1 MRLLK
6 IHARGHSTTADA
18 AKAALKA
25 GARRLVIGHY
35 SSRYK
40 DEMQLVDEARTI
52 FPESYP
58 ATEGTTY
65 SIEKE
70 R

>member
-1 MRLLK
+1 M
-6 IHARGHSTTADA
+6 
-18 AKAALKA
+18 
-25 GARRLVIGHY
+25 IGHY

-40 DEMQLVDEARTI
+40 DEAQLVEEARAI